1 MKKKRDVLVYLE
13 DILESAEL
21 IESYVVK
28 ITEGEFY
35 LSLEKQDAILHRL
48 QIIGEAAKHV
58 PASYRAEWSHV
69 PWKDIAGIRDIIV
82 HEYFGI
88 TLSMIWKTAVEDIP
102 HLKQQILSILENFS
116 AEQIH

>member
-1 MKKKRDVLVYLE
+1 MKKKRDVLVYLD

-21 IESYVVK
+21 IESY
-28 ITEGEFY
+28 IASSSEGEFH
-35 LSLEKQDAILHRL
+35 LSIEKQDAILHRL

-58 PASYRAEWSHV
+58 PATYREKWSQV

-88 TLSMIWKTAVEDIP
+88 TLTMIWKTAVEDIP
-102 HLKQQILSILENFS
+102 LLKQQILDIRENLS
-116 AEQIH
+116 AE

>member
-1 MKKKRDVLVYLE
+1 MKKKKRDILVYLG

-21 IESYVVK
+21 IESY
-28 ITEGEFY
+28 IASISEGEFY
-35 LSLEKQDAILHRL
+35 NSGEKQDAILHRL
-48 QIIGEAAKHV
+48 QIIGEAAKHI
-58 PASYRAEWSHV
+58 PTAYRQTWSQV

-102 HLKQQILSILENFS
+102 LLKQQILTILEKFS
-116 AEQIH
+116 VE

>member
-1 MKKKRDVLVYLE
+1 MKKKRDILVYLY

-21 IESYVVK
+21 IESYLAS
-28 ITEGEFY
+28 TSESEFY
-35 LSLEKQDAILHRL
+35 KSGEKQDAILHRL

-58 PASYRAEWSHV
+58 PASFREEWSQI

-102 HLKQQILSILENFS
+102 HLKQQILVILETF
-116 AEQIH
+116 ADR